1 MADLDHKTRTLS
13 SAPTV
18 VNIHTRF
25 STPFSA
31 TRAPVSISIAIFT
44 FLLLLAIAPKNMQ
57 ATVRVTHSIKDAHQ
71 NVGNRV
77 GTNLAN

>member
-1 MADLDHKTRTLS
+1 
-13 SAPTV
+13 
-18 VNIHTRF
+18 
-25 STPFSA
+25 
-31 TRAPVSISIAIFT
+31 
-44 FLLLLAIAPKNMQ
+44 LLLLAIAPKNMQ